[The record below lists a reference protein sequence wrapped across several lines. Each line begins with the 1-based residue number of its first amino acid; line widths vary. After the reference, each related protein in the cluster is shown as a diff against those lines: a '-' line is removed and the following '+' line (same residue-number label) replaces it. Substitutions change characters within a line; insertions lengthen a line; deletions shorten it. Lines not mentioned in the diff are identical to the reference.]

1 MSENTRRA
9 EWARSWPLP
18 LIAMLGLTGPA
29 AYAYSSGIFMEEMT
43 RDLGWTKT
51 EFSSALTL
59 QMLLG
64 IVVGPLAARVLD
76 RIGPRRMLL
85 IGIVPFA
92 IGLSLLGTTS
102 AAMWHW
108 WALAAFLSLATA
120 GVILAAWISGVVQ
133 NFDQSRG
140 LAISV
145 CLAGIGLA
153 TAIWPP
159 LVAWLVGNLGWR
171 ATFPAMAFGWALV
184 LLPLTF
190 FFYKPAHKPV
200 RRREVAPELPPLGPV
215 LRSTTFWFLLG
226 AAGLFSSIQL
236 PLIVNLV
243 PIARLQGVSLQTAA
257 AIAGMIGL
265 FSIAGRI
272 GTGILLDIVPTRP
285 VAIGAFLLVLPVI
298 GLLATAEGSV
308 PLLLVAAALLGLAAG
323 SEIDVVTYLCSRRFD
338 PRIFGSVY
346 TILQTGIAVCAS
358 LGPLLAGRLFDLTG
372 SYDRFFVVAAVLNV
386 IATALIVVVLKPG
399 RETQFV
405 NPGHMPLGTAK
416 PAKSSS

>member
-9 EWARSWPLP
+9 EWTRSWPLP
-18 LIAMLGLTGPA
+18 FISMLGLTGPA

-59 QMLLG
+59 QMLFG

-92 IGLSLLGTTS
+92 VGLSLLGTTS

-108 WALAAFLSLATA
+108 WTLVAFYSLATA

-133 NFDQSRG
+133 SFDQSRG

-159 LVAWLVGNLGWR
+159 LVAWLIGNLGWR

-190 FFYKPAHKPV
+190 FFYKPAHKPIQ
-200 RRREVAPELPPLGPV
+200 REVAADLLPLRPV
-215 LRSTTFWFLLG
+215 LRSKTFWLLLG

-257 AIAGMIGL
+257 GIAGMIGL

-272 GTGILLDIVPTRP
+272 GTGVLLDMVPTRP
-285 VAIGAFLLVLPVI
+285 LALAAFTLVLPVMA
-298 GLLATAEGSV
+298 LLTLADGSV
-308 PLLLVAAALLGLAAG
+308 PVLIIAAALLGLAAG

-338 PRIFGSVY
+338 LQIFGSVY

-372 SYDRFFVVAAVLNV
+372 SYDRFFVVAVILDV
-386 IATALIVVVLKPG
+386 IATALILIVLKPG
-399 RETQFV
+399 REVQFFD
-405 NPGHMPLGTAK
+405 HRHQSIAD
-416 PAKSSS
+416 

>member
-1 MSENTRRA
+1 MNENTRRA
-9 EWARSWPLP
+9 EWTRSWPLP
-18 LIAMLGLTGPA
+18 FIAMLGLTGPA
-29 AYAYSSGIFMEEMT
+29 AYAYSSGIFMDEMT

-59 QMLLG
+59 QMLSG
-64 IVVGPLAARVLD
+64 IVIGPLAARVLD
-76 RIGPRRMLL
+76 RVGPRRMLL

-92 IGLSLLGTTS
+92 AGLSLLGTTS

-108 WALAAFLSLATA
+108 WTLAAFYSLATA

-133 NFDQSRG
+133 SFDQSRG

-184 LLPLTF
+184 LLPLVF
-190 FFYKPAHKPV
+190 FFYKPAHKPIQ
-200 RRREVAPELPPLGPV
+200 REAAADLPPLRPV
-215 LRSTTFWFLLG
+215 LRSKTFWLLLG

-257 AIAGMIGL
+257 GIAGMIGL

-272 GTGILLDIVPTRP
+272 GTGILLDMVATRP
-285 VAIGAFLLVLPVI
+285 VAIAAFLLVLPVI
-298 GLLATAEGSV
+298 ALLATADGSV
-308 PLLLVAAALLGLAAG
+308 PLLLLAAALLGLAAG

-338 PRIFGSVY
+338 PQIFGSVY

-358 LGPLLAGRLFDLTG
+358 LGPLLAGGLFDLTG
-372 SYDRFFVVAAVLNV
+372 SYDRFFVVAAVLDV
-386 IATALIVVVLKPG
+386 IATGVILIILKPG
-399 RETQFV
+399 REVQRFDRGGQ
-405 NPGHMPLGTAK
+405 NISG
-416 PAKSSS
+416 

>member
-9 EWARSWPLP
+9 EWTRSWPLP
-18 LIAMLGLTGPA
+18 FISMLGLTGPA

-59 QMLLG
+59 QMLFG

-92 IGLSLLGTTS
+92 VGLSLLGTTS

-108 WALAAFLSLATA
+108 WTLVAFYSLATA

-133 NFDQSRG
+133 SFDQSRG

-159 LVAWLVGNLGWR
+159 LVAWLIGNLGWR

-190 FFYKPAHKPV
+190 FFYKPAHKPIQ
-200 RRREVAPELPPLGPV
+200 REVAADLLPLRPV
-215 LRSTTFWFLLG
+215 LRSKTFWLLLG

-257 AIAGMIGL
+257 GIAGMIGL

-272 GTGILLDIVPTRP
+272 GTGVLLDMVPTRP
-285 VAIGAFLLVLPVI
+285 LALAAFTLVLPVMA
-298 GLLATAEGSV
+298 LLTLADGSV
-308 PLLLVAAALLGLAAG
+308 PVLIIAAALLGLAAG

-338 PRIFGSVY
+338 PQIFGSVY

-372 SYDRFFVVAAVLNV
+372 SYDRFFVVAVILDV
-386 IATALIVVVLKPG
+386 IATALILIVLKPG
-399 RETQFV
+399 REVQFFD
-405 NPGHMPLGTAK
+405 HRHQSIAD
-416 PAKSSS
+416 

>member
-9 EWARSWPLP
+9 EWTRSWPLP
-18 LIAMLGLTGPA
+18 FISMLGLTGPA

-59 QMLLG
+59 QMLFG

-92 IGLSLLGTTS
+92 VGLSLLGTTS

-108 WALAAFLSLATA
+108 WTLAAFYSLATA

-133 NFDQSRG
+133 SFDQSRG

-184 LLPLTF
+184 LLPLVF
-190 FFYKPAHKPV
+190 FFYKPAHKPIQ
-200 RRREVAPELPPLGPV
+200 REVAADLPPLRPV
-215 LRSTTFWFLLG
+215 LRSKTFWLLLG

-243 PIARLQGVSLQTAA
+243 PIAKLQGVSLQTAA
-257 AIAGMIGL
+257 GIAGLIGL

-272 GTGILLDIVPTRP
+272 GTGILLDMVPTRP
-285 VAIGAFLLVLPVI
+285 LALAAFTLVLPVMA
-298 GLLATAEGSV
+298 LLNMADGSV
-308 PLLLVAAALLGLAAG
+308 PMLMIAAALLGLAAG

-372 SYDRFFVVAAVLNV
+372 SYDRFFVVAAILDV
-386 IATALIVVVLKPG
+386 IATGLILIVLKPG
-399 RETQFV
+399 REVQYIDRGQQ
-405 NPGHMPLGTAK
+405 NI
-416 PAKSSS
+416 SD

>member
-1 MSENTRRA
+1 MTENTRRA
-9 EWARSWPLP
+9 EWTRSWPLP
-18 LIAMLGLTGPA
+18 FISMLGLTGPA

-59 QMLLG
+59 QMLIG
-64 IVVGPLAARVLD
+64 IVVGPLAGRVLD

-92 IGLSLLGTTS
+92 VGLSLLGTTS

-108 WALAAFLSLATA
+108 WTLAAFSSIAA
-120 GVILAAWISGVVQ
+120 GGVILAAWISGVVQ
-133 NFDQSRG
+133 SFDTSRG

-184 LLPLTF
+184 LLPLVF
-190 FFYKPAHKPV
+190 FFYRPAHKPIQ
-200 RRREVAPELPPLGPV
+200 REVAADLPPLRPV
-215 LRSTTFWFLLG
+215 LRSKTFWLLLG

-243 PIARLQGVSLQTAA
+243 PIARQQGVSLQTAA
-257 AIAGMIGL
+257 GIAGMIGL

-272 GTGILLDIVPTRP
+272 GTGILLDMVPTRP
-285 VAIGAFLLVLPVI
+285 LALAAFTLVLPVMA
-298 GLLATAEGSV
+298 LLTLADGSV
-308 PLLLVAAALLGLAAG
+308 PVLIIAAALLGLAAG

-338 PRIFGSVY
+338 PQIFGSVY

-372 SYDRFFVVAAVLNV
+372 SYDRFFVVAAVLDV
-386 IATALIVVVLKPG
+386 IATALILIVLKPG
-399 RETQFV
+399 REVQFFD
-405 NPGHMPLGTAK
+405 HRHQSIAD
-416 PAKSSS
+416 